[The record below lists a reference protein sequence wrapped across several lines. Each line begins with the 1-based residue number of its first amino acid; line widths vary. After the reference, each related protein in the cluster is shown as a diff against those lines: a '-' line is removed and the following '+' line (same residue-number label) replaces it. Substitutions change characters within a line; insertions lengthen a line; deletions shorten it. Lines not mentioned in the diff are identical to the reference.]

1 VDSWEDEDEAL
12 PRGLGGKVGRVKG
25 REGRNKGQPNRNV
38 LAPQQ
43 EATYAQS

>member
-25 REGRNKGQPNRNV
+25 REG
-38 LAPQQ
+38 
-43 EATYAQS
+43 

>member
-1 VDSWEDEDEAL
+1 VDSWVDEVL

-25 REGRNKGQPNRNV
+25 REGRNKGQPIRNV